1 MINRTVDIKW
11 FQEVNS
17 YQFYSKKIKNDNKLT
32 HQNFSYF
39 LREEII
45 KSDNNLMSKVMYT
58 WAEAYLG
65 FIKDKGFKYTH
76 SRQINKVEFFEWLR
90 VATNLKSLATDLKEK
105 LWTASINSNLF
116 SVYGDRNRKNI
127 NELILKPVTKLFDA
141 QKLENSLIVRYVPKI
156 KEKTSFIDMQ
166 NIFIEFLYG
175 YPTLANKSFVKVDS
189 QKEIGDI
196 LGISQQEVGQRM
208 LNRTKLY
215 QFKLATETE
224 KNDIINNTN
233 GRLIKIDNLGYNLSA
248 LSKFG
253 VIEAN
258 GNVWVKMVG
267 TKLLTNFKY
276 MYRKI
281 GKNNKYKYLPI
292 KHLKDELNLNNIE
305 FKSFT
310 KDELLSKELKCVR
323 FTNKDNL
330 QQTGLTNDD
339 ISESQYISLIGKNLN
354 NVISKVKSIIRVQYF
369 KNELNGL
376 LISPFNKYISLNKAI
391 SRLSY
396 YCKAVSNKLKNTGF
410 AHVIEYIYVNL
421 KILKKSVSAS
431 VEGLRMWKENRQPK
445 KRKYKVSLRVMFKRA
460 SKRMYK
466 LFTTVKNV
474 VNEKTSE
481 FIEAIN
487 NFNIRYNS
495 QAHVLS
501 I

>member
-76 SRQINKVEFFEWLR
+76 SRQINKVEFFEWVR
-90 VATNLKSLATDLKEK
+90 VATNLKSLATDLKDK
-105 LWTASINSNLF
+105 LWSASINSNLF

-208 LNRTKLY
+208 INRTKLY

-376 LISPFNKYISLNKAI
+376 LITPFNKYISLNKAI

-396 YCKAVSNKLKNTGF
+396 YCKAVTNKLKNTGF
-410 AHVIEYIYVNL
+410 AHVIKYIYVNL

-431 VEGLRMWKENRQPK
+431 VEGLKLWKENRQPK
-445 KRKYKVSLRVMFKRA
+445 KRKYKVSLKVMFKRA
-460 SKRMYK
+460 SKRMHK

-481 FIEAIN
+481 FTEAIN

-495 QAHVLS
+495 QTHVLS